1 MLHLP
6 LTQRAESFEN
16 EQEACAWC
24 NPSGNTPFPSSP
36 TPLKGGRTTHTC
48 ETYPLVKMSVEIKKV
63 TSPKELKRF
72 IRFNYEFYKENPY
85 SVPDLYD
92 DMLNTFSPKKNAAF
106 EFCEA
111 DYFLAY
117 RDGRIV
123 GRVAAIINKR
133 ANERWD
139 KRTVR
144 FGWIDFIDDI
154 EVSRALIDAVKAWGK
169 ERGMEEIEGPL
180 GFTDMDAEGMLVEG
194 FDQLSTMATIYNYP
208 YYPWHMEQLGLEK
221 SADWV
226 EMKIY
231 IPEEI
236 PEKHKR
242 ISDIIARKYDLH
254 IRKLKSKKEV
264 RESGV
269 AHEIFRLINDA
280 YEPLFG
286 FSRMTERQI
295 DQYVNMY
302 VPVLDLRM
310 VSIVENAQNEIVAVG
325 ISMASLSRALQKAK
339 GRLLPFGW
347 WHLLKALIWKRPK
360 VLDLLLVGVRP
371 DYQGKGVNA
380 LLFTDLIPTYQQ
392 LGFEYAESNPELELN
407 EKVQNQWQY
416 FKTEQHKRRRCFKAN
431 I

>member
-1 MLHLP
+1 
-6 LTQRAESFEN
+6 
-16 EQEACAWC
+16 
-24 NPSGNTPFPSSP
+24 
-36 TPLKGGRTTHTC
+36 
-48 ETYPLVKMSVEIKKV
+48 MSVEIKKV
-63 TSPKELKRF
+63 TTKSELKRF
-72 IRFNYEFYKENPY
+72 IRFNYEFYKDNPY

-111 DYFLAY
+111 DYFLAL
-117 RDGRIV
+117 RDGKIV
-123 GRVAAIINKR
+123 GRVAAIINRR
-133 ANERWD
+133 ANEKWNR
-139 KRTVR
+139 KTVR
-144 FGWIDFIDDI
+144 FGWIDFIDDM
-154 EVSRALIDAVKAWGK
+154 EVSTALIDTVKQWGK
-169 ERGMEEIEGPL
+169 ERGMIEIEGPL

-208 YYPWHMEQLGLEK
+208 YYPQHMERLGLSK

-231 IPEEI
+231 VPDAI
-236 PEKHKR
+236 PEKHRR
-242 ISDIIARKYDLH
+242 ISDIIAKRYNLH

-264 RESGV
+264 RQSGV
-269 AHEIFRLINDA
+269 AHDIFRLINDA
-280 YEPLFG
+280 YTPLFG
-286 FSRMTERQI
+286 YSRMTERQI
-295 DQYVNMY
+295 DQYVKMY

-310 VSIVENAQNEIVAVG
+310 VSIVENEQNEIVAVG

-347 WHLLKALIWKRPK
+347 YHLLKALMWKRPK
-360 VLDLLLVGVRP
+360 VLDLLLVAVRP

-380 LLFTDLIPTYQQ
+380 LLFTDLIPVYKE
-392 LGFEYAESNPELELN
+392 LGFEYAESNPELEMN

-416 FKTEQHKRRRCFKAN
+416 FKTEQHKRRRCFKAD

>member
-1 MLHLP
+1 
-6 LTQRAESFEN
+6 
-16 EQEACAWC
+16 
-24 NPSGNTPFPSSP
+24 
-36 TPLKGGRTTHTC
+36 
-48 ETYPLVKMSVEIKKV
+48 MSVEIKKV
-63 TSPKELKRF
+63 TTKSELKRF
-72 IRFNYEFYKENPY
+72 IRFNYEFYKDNPY

-111 DYFLAY
+111 DYFLAL
-117 RDGRIV
+117 RDGKIV
-123 GRVAAIINKR
+123 GRVAAIINRR
-133 ANERWD
+133 ANEKWNR
-139 KRTVR
+139 KTVR
-144 FGWIDFIDDI
+144 FGWIDFVDDM
-154 EVSRALIDAVKAWGK
+154 EVSTALIDTVKQWGK
-169 ERGMEEIEGPL
+169 ERGMTEIEGPL

-208 YYPWHMEQLGLEK
+208 YYPQHMERLGLSK

-231 IPEEI
+231 VPDAI
-236 PEKHKR
+236 PEKHRR
-242 ISDIIARKYDLH
+242 ISDIIARRYNLH

-264 RESGV
+264 RQSGV
-269 AHEIFRLINDA
+269 AHDIFRLINDA
-280 YEPLFG
+280 YTPLFG
-286 FSRMTERQI
+286 YSRMTERQI
-295 DQYVNMY
+295 DQYVKMY

-310 VSIVENAQNEIVAVG
+310 VSIVENEQNEIVAVG

-347 WHLLKALIWKRPK
+347 YHLLKALMWKRPK
-360 VLDLLLVGVRP
+360 VLDLLLVAVRP

-380 LLFTDLIPTYQQ
+380 LLFTDLIPVYKE
-392 LGFEYAESNPELELN
+392 LGFEYAESNPELEMN

-416 FKTEQHKRRRCFKAN
+416 FKTEQHKRRRCFKAD

>member
-1 MLHLP
+1 
-6 LTQRAESFEN
+6 
-16 EQEACAWC
+16 
-24 NPSGNTPFPSSP
+24 
-36 TPLKGGRTTHTC
+36 
-48 ETYPLVKMSVEIKKV
+48 MSVEIKKV
-63 TSPKELKRF
+63 TTKSELKRF
-72 IRFNYEFYKENPY
+72 IRFNYEFYKDNPY

-111 DYFLAY
+111 DYFLAL
-117 RDGRIV
+117 RDGKIV
-123 GRVAAIINKR
+123 GRVAAIINRR
-133 ANERWD
+133 ANETWNR
-139 KRTVR
+139 KTVR
-144 FGWIDFIDDI
+144 FGWIDFIDDM
-154 EVSRALIDAVKAWGK
+154 EVSTALIDTVKQWGK
-169 ERGMEEIEGPL
+169 ERGMTEIEGPL

-208 YYPWHMEQLGLEK
+208 YYPQHMERLGLSK

-231 IPEEI
+231 VPDAI
-236 PEKHKR
+236 PEKHRR
-242 ISDIIARKYDLH
+242 ISDIIAKRYNLH

-264 RESGV
+264 RQSGV
-269 AHEIFRLINDA
+269 AHDIFRLINDA
-280 YEPLFG
+280 YTPLFG
-286 FSRMTERQI
+286 YSRMTERQI

-310 VSIVENAQNEIVAVG
+310 VSIVENEQNEIVAVG

-347 WHLLKALIWKRPK
+347 YHLLKALMWKRPK
-360 VLDLLLVGVRP
+360 VLDLLLVAVHP

-380 LLFTDLIPTYQQ
+380 LLFTDLIPVYKE
-392 LGFEYAESNPELELN
+392 LGFEYAESNPELEMN

-416 FKTEQHKRRRCFKAN
+416 FKTEQHKRRRCFKAD